1 MIRIIFLT
9 DFTETYSHSLLL
21 GVQKIRQRTTQ
32 RNRGVICRMPPSY
45 KQQHGIEGV
54 VQWALN
60 WKANAIIGRFE
71 QNDNI
76 ELLLQHG
83 IAVIAQDFKRRFSS
97 IPNITGDYI
106 ATGEMAARFFLQ
118 RGLQAFLHS

>member
-21 GVQKIRQRTTQ
+21 GVQKYAKEQPKESW
-32 RNRGVICRMPPSY
+32 VICRMPPSY

-71 QNDNI
+71 QSDNI

-83 IAVIAQDFKRRFSS
+83 IAVIAQDFMRKYGSRKQK
-97 IPNITGDYI
+97 
-106 ATGEMAARFFLQ
+106 MA
-118 RGLQAFLHS
+118 

>member
-21 GVQKIRQRTTQ
+21 GVQKYAKEQPKESW
-32 RNRGVICRMPPSY
+32 VICRMPPSY

-83 IAVIAQDFKRRFSS
+83 IAVIAQDFMRKYGSRKQK
-97 IPNITGDYI
+97 
-106 ATGEMAARFFLQ
+106 MA
-118 RGLQAFLHS
+118 